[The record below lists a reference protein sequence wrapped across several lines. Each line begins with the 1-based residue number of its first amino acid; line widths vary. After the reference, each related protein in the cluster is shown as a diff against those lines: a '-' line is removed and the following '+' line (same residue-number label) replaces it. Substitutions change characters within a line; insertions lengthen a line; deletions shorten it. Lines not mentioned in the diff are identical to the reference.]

1 MQPYKGIG
9 ATIYL
14 IWAYTPEPCLYSL
27 GITYY
32 PSRQRNHFSHY
43 IFEFKGFPSRASSLN
58 RHATCFCTTNKT
70 ICRVLSGGDHPLQEP
85 RSLPGLWSPF
95 SLTIEKLYTGLRS
108 TWTSSMNPTPLRPH
122 VKWEEAASSSMEAN
136 HGYWAL
142 SLPAFAMVAVVLAM
156 VFYIGLNFMVTPLP
170 TSLNTMFDV
179 HCRERSMFV
188 ASGKGEVQPIEP
200 ISDISISQI
209 NDLMFR

>member
-1 MQPYKGIG
+1 MADSFVNSPIRMLSLSKER
-9 ATIYL
+9 ATVSLLDLDSDENVSEYPVSSEEQGPKSFEIYVFAGSITTVVTTAIYL

-32 PSRQRNHFSHY
+32 PSR
-43 IFEFKGFPSRASSLN
+43 
-58 RHATCFCTTNKT
+58 
-70 ICRVLSGGDHPLQEP
+70 
-85 RSLPGLWSPF
+85 
-95 SLTIEKLYTGLRS
+95 
-108 TWTSSMNPTPLRPH
+108 
-122 VKWEEAASSSMEAN
+122 
-136 HGYWAL
+136 YWAL